1 MYNQGLT
8 FPPVYSYLYENNYFS
23 DLVIMGKEFYSGREG
38 YFIEVLNDLK
48 NYLFFGNFGNYH
60 LTNTHNGPLSVL
72 ASLGISGIVLLYS
85 YLYNSMKILLNFQS
99 KTSKMAILIL
109 LAQSSSEAAI
119 LVGGANFT
127 VPIATLFLIAK
138 TNIGEEL

>member
-1 MYNQGLT
+1 M
-8 FPPVYSYLYENNYFS
+8 
-23 DLVIMGKEFYSGREG
+23 
-38 YFIEVLNDLK
+38 
-48 NYLFFGNFGNYH
+48 
-60 LTNTHNGPLSVL
+60 
-72 ASLGISGIVLLYS
+72 GISGIVLLYS

-99 KTSKMAILIL
+99 KTSKMAIMSILIL